1 MSTDSTP
8 RPDGRKTLK
17 RPRGLLASKKSTR
30 SSAEL
35 GPSSKKLRADDSQP
49 EIDQEMLNAQDW
61 GDLKELFENALDA
74 FYGESP
80 ATALPLIRGVL
91 HECARLVS
99 VHKDPSIIYSSLES
113 SKSTSSAEPAS
124 AFYTIY
130 ASAWFLMSTFA
141 RRDSSMLTEDEPTEP
156 ITYLLSALAA
166 CEEGQKTLNTRNQER
181 AWDLEV
187 VWGRALIGAAQSRID
202 SEEDENEGV
211 TNQPSNGTLLIF
223 ALDITQLGGLNPSI
237 SLQRGIDRLFY
248 ALENRSE
255 KPLEGGDDEEKQTRD
270 DRFARSLLDAAEALL
285 AVAECLPTD
294 PKDAQSS
301 PRNLKH
307 EHLLDARKLFARI
320 VDMSTIPT
328 NILAQAV
335 FGEAQAWLA
344 IGSAIA
350 EELEGEDEDE
360 NKEAGGQENFRTE
373 AVDYLK
379 TAIEKFDSLRKLSS
393 GAGSKSYV
401 GEEDLKPLLQ
411 EALVTVA
418 TLMPEGPEQ
427 DAMYARYREEGGVLD
442 DGDEDGDEEPESE
455 SEE

>member
-1 MSTDSTP
+1 MSTP
-8 RPDGRKTLK
+8 RPDGRKPLK
-17 RPRGLLASKKSTR
+17 RPRGLLASKKSTG

-35 GPSSKKLRADDSQP
+35 GPSSKKLRADDSQL
-49 EIDQEMLNAQDW
+49 EIDQETLNAQDW

-99 VHKDPSIIYSSLES
+99 VHKDPSIIYSALET

-141 RRDSSMLTEDEPTEP
+141 RTDSSMLTEDEPTGP

-187 VWGRALIGAAQSRID
+187 VWGRALIGAAQSQID
-202 SEEDENEGV
+202 SEEDEDE
-211 TNQPSNGTLLIF
+211 
-223 ALDITQLGGLNPSI
+223 DITQLAGLNPSI

-360 NKEAGGQENFRTE
+360 NKEVGGQENFRTE

-379 TAIEKFDSLRKLSS
+379 TAIEKFDSLHKLSS